1 MEKDLLAEI
10 VKRNDLRLKGNFD
23 YSVKN
28 GQIEIVDTSLDN
40 VTPSLAITPD
50 DLGEAVSTIGGAI
63 SKGVDATVEG
73 AKGLVK
79 GIPRGLGNFAVEF
92 NKTFLPGFEEN
103 VVPFLQENIPGLKK
117 LNSFVSD
124 IVDYKNTAQE
134 VGGGFLGE
142 PLGEF
147 GVTGGALSSVARS
160 AGVTNRFISNVLGFG
175 TAEAIAVPAEE
186 QGLLAMGIDM
196 LAPDNAITK
205 AILEGLAS
213 DEDASIFMQK
223 LQKAPENIFAGGL
236 IGEGLDKAVRSVGTL
251 YKYIKNS
258 PRLDSIKEE
267 LKGGISTLGDT
278 AREFLDKN
286 RGGTT
291 LGTTDIPKI
300 IAEGTKALD
309 EVVNPKKI
317 DDIPEI
323 DPYIKDTIE
332 SVEPDYKNK
341 IKEIALTRNPEV
353 KDKEN
358 PKILTEDLHKF
369 YDNLAIKKHGRK
381 LNIENPDDYNTVKA
395 ELVQSIQQQVK
406 KEVSGKGWYDA
417 DVLKTFNLLSR
428 TPGFERLGEDETHRV
443 ILSAILGATSPGP
456 KVAQNTKAGLAQYLQ
471 FARSGKFSTE
481 AIKPGSKVQGIQSPG
496 FGQYGYPEGLRMLQF
511 LLDKFGE
518 EGFADFML
526 SPKTK
531 GELTKLR
538 LEAGFKSGP
547 AGMSGTADSLH
558 LGMLIL
564 GDKAGKFAL
573 NINGYPSTTKD
584 RWFVRTIRR
593 SEGTF
598 GDNLVKKVDK
608 KKGTEKMVELGQP
621 RNQSE
626 RLLMDQL
633 VKDIIADPALAD
645 LNLTEQ
651 DAQAILWFR
660 EQTLQNDLGVPTY
673 PETFSEGVG
682 KINEQEGFGIL
693 ASDEDKVAIE
703 QGTVSPEGFRGISA
717 RQRTVRDNR
726 RLQLLNNPEGDG
738 GSSGPYTRESETDD
752 GRSGLLTFQPNP
764 EVLSRYNTAGLN
776 IPVVN
781 QVDPKTSANSF
792 SSDMASAMVD
802 HPYGKQV
809 TIQDPDNLL
818 DAKLYRTEFG
828 GGFAIKPDGDII
840 GVFQGANAPPKTSY
854 AMIQLAVEQGG
865 KKLDAFNTM
874 LPRIYETL
882 GFRPVSRVKWDDTQ
896 APDGW
901 NKETFAEYNNGE
913 PDLVFFV
920 YDPNYFGGVK
930 IDELPIFTDY
940 DEAQKIQTKALADL
954 EENK

>member
-1 MEKDLLAEI
+1 MSENK
-10 VKRNDLRLKGNFD
+10 FD
-23 YSVKN
+23 M
-28 GQIEIVDTSLDN
+28 TSLVLDSIDKRLLDEYEYVLKDGKTMLVDPATSPFGEPVEMEGPISFTVPENTRADKELKSLISKAEGIDLPPSRSLLGIPIPTRDKLRSN
-40 VTPSLAITPD
+40 VTRLASSLGVPM
-50 DLGEAVSTIGGAI
+50 GA
-63 SKGVDATVEG
+63 S
-73 AKGLVK
+73 
-79 GIPRGLGNFAVEF
+79 
-92 NKTFLPGFEEN
+92 
-103 VVPFLQENIPGLKK
+103 Q
-117 LNSFVSD
+117 
-124 IVDYKNTAQE
+124 
-134 VGGGFLGE
+134 
-142 PLGEF
+142 
-147 GVTGGALSSVARS
+147 
-160 AGVTNRFISNVLGFG
+160 FISDLVAG
-175 TAEAIAVPAEE
+175 P
-186 QGLLAMGIDM
+186 MGIDFGVADLTGFGELIDAVNGFSKM
-196 LAPDNAITK
+196 QS
-205 AILEGLAS
+205 GLAQ
-213 DEDASIFMQK
+213 DDPGTAVEGMVEGTFGGVGLK
-223 LQKAPENIFAGGL
+223 LLGNELFEKLKPKAKEALGFLAG
-236 IGEGLDKAVRSVGTL
+236 K
-251 YKYIKNS
+251 
-258 PRLDSIKEE
+258 
-267 LKGGISTLGDT
+267 
-278 AREFLDKN
+278 AREYKAN
-286 RGGTT
+286 QQ
-291 LGTTDIPKI
+291 P
-300 IAEGTKALD
+300 GTKLLSTDPTDPTVDAIIKLD
-309 EVVNPKKI
+309 EMVNPKKV
-317 DDIPEI
+317 DGVPEV
-323 DPYIKDTIE
+323 DPFIKDTIE
-332 SVEPDYKNK
+332 TVEPDYKNQ
-341 IKEIALTRNPEV
+341 IKQIALTRNPEV

-471 FARSGKFSTE
+471 WARTGKFSTE
-481 AIKPGSKVQGIQSPG
+481 AIKPGGQVEGIKNPG
-496 FGQYGYPEGLRMLQF
+496 FGQYGYPDGLKMLQF

-558 LGMLIL
+558 LGMNIL

-626 RLLMDQL
+626 RLIMDQL

-682 KINEQEGFGIL
+682 KVNEQKGFGIF

-703 QGTVSPEGFRGISA
+703 QGTISPEGFRGISA

-738 GSSGPYTRESETDD
+738 GSSKPYTRESETDD
-752 GRSGLLTFQPNP
+752 GRSGLLSFQPNP
-764 EVLSRYNTAGLN
+764 EVLSRYNKAGLN

-802 HPYGKQV
+802 HFYGKQV
-809 TIQDPDNLL
+809 TIQDPNNLL

-920 YDPNYFGGVK
+920 YDPNYFGGAK

-940 DEAQKIQTKALADL
+940 DEAQKIQTKAL
-954 EENK
+954 EELGGNDGSN

>member
-1 MEKDLLAEI
+1 MTDLIKE
-10 VKRNDLRLKGNFD
+10 VLRSNELRMNED
-23 YSVKN
+23 YSYTMNN
-28 GQIEIVDTSLDN
+28 GEVQIN
-40 VTPSLAITPD
+40 QPSLEIALDVGQSMTPGLSLSGVGSAI
-50 DLGEAVSTIGGAI
+50 A
-63 SKGVDATVEG
+63 KGVDATVEG
-73 AKGLVK
+73 VKGVAKGVP
-79 GIPRGLGNFAVEF
+79 IGLSNFAKEF
-92 NKTFLPGFEEN
+92 NKTFLPGYEEN
-103 VVPFLQENIPGLKK
+103 VVPFLNENIPGLKS
-117 LNSFVSD
+117 LNDFTQD
-124 IVDYKNTAQE
+124 IFEYKNKAQE
-134 VGGGFLGE
+134 IGGGFIGE

-147 GVTGGALSSVARS
+147 GVTGGAISGVAKT
-160 AGVTNRFISNVLGFG
+160 AGIGNRFLANVLGYG
-175 TAEAIAVPAEE
+175 TAEVIAVPVEE
-186 QGLLAMGIDM
+186 QGLLSMGIEY
-196 LAPDNAITK
+196 LSPDSPITT
-205 AILEGLAS
+205 AILESLKS
-213 DEDASIFMQK
+213 DEDQSVFIQK
-223 LQKAPENIFAGGL
+223 LQKAPENFFVGGVV
-236 IGEGLDKAVRSVGTL
+236 GEQLDKAVRGIGTL

-258 PRLDSIKEE
+258 PKLDSIKQE
-267 LKGGISTLGDT
+267 LKGGISSLGDT

-291 LGTTDIPKI
+291 LGTTDIPRI

-309 EVVNPKKI
+309 EVVNPKKV

-323 DPYIKDTIE
+323 DPYIKNTIE
-332 SVEPDYKNK
+332 SVEPDYKNQ
-341 IKEIALTRNPEV
+341 IKQIALTRNPEV

-395 ELVQSIQQQVK
+395 ELVQSIQQQVQ

-471 FARSGKFSTE
+471 WARTGKFSTE
-481 AIKPGSKVQGIQSPG
+481 AIKPGSKVEGIQSPG

-558 LGMLIL
+558 LGMNIL

-626 RLLMDQL
+626 RLIMDQL

-726 RLQLLNNPEGDG
+726 RLQLLNNPEGDATT
-738 GSSGPYTRESETDD
+738 SGPYQEGGTGDA
-752 GRSGLLTFQPNP
+752 GLSGGITFSPNP
-764 EVLSRYNTAGLN
+764 TILERYKEAGLN

-781 QVDPKTSANSF
+781 KVDSATSAKAY
-792 SSDMASAMVD
+792 SDDMTTAMAD
-802 HPYGKQV
+802 HPLGPQV
-809 TIQDPDNLL
+809 TIQKPENLQ

-828 GGFAIKPDGDII
+828 GGFAIKPDGDVI
-840 GVFQGANAPPKTSY
+840 GVFQGANAPPKTIY
-854 AMIQLAVEQGG
+854 ATLQLAIQQGG

-874 LPRIYETL
+874 LPDIYETV
-882 GFRPVSRVKWDDTQ
+882 GFKPVSKIAWDDTQ

-901 NKETFAEYNNGE
+901 SKENFAKYNNGE

-920 YDPNYFGGVK
+920 YDPNYFGGVN
-930 IDELPIFTDY
+930 IDDLPVSSTY
-940 DEAQKIQTKALADL
+940 DEAQKIQTKAL
-954 EENK
+954 ENLGGSDG

>member
-1 MEKDLLAEI
+1 MD
-10 VKRNDLRLKGNFD
+10 DD
-23 YSVKN
+23 YSF
-28 GQIEIVDTSLDN
+28 SLDN
-40 VTPSLAITPD
+40 GNMVLSQPQLYGDLNERIVEQGEGATEELKDLAGKAEFIDKPPAFSRQSVRSNIFTFLNN
-50 DLGEAVSTIGGAI
+50 LGINPENSEFVSTLIAG
-63 SKGVDATVEG
+63 D
-73 AKGLVK
+73 
-79 GIPRGLGNFAVEF
+79 P
-92 NKTFLPGFEEN
+92 
-103 VVPFLQENIPGLKK
+103 
-117 LNSFVSD
+117 
-124 IVDYKNTAQE
+124 
-134 VGGGFLGE
+134 
-142 PLGEF
+142 
-147 GVTGGALSSVARS
+147 SSE
-160 AGVTNRFISNVLGFG
+160 FG
-175 TAEAIAVPAEE
+175 TADIFGAMGVPEIVEGTREFRGGVKEGDLSTMGMGALRTGFGVLETIPGVAVASKALKEPVKNTI
-186 QGLLAMGIDM
+186 GLLA
-196 LAPDNAITK
+196 NK
-205 AILEGLAS
+205 
-213 DEDASIFMQK
+213 
-223 LQKAPENIFAGGL
+223 
-236 IGEGLDKAVRSVGTL
+236 
-251 YKYIKNS
+251 
-258 PRLDSIKEE
+258 
-267 LKGGISTLGDT
+267 
-278 AREFLDKN
+278 AREYKAN
-286 RGGTT
+286 QT
-291 LGTTDIPKI
+291 P
-300 IAEGTKALD
+300 GTKLLSTDPTDPTVDAIIKLD
-309 EVVNPKKI
+309 EMVNPKKV
-317 DDIPEI
+317 DEVPEV
-323 DPYIKDTIE
+323 DPFIKDTIE

-341 IKEIALTRNPEV
+341 IKEIALSRNPEV

-358 PKILTEDLHKF
+358 PKILTEDLHTF
-369 YDNLAIKKHGRK
+369 YDNLAVKKHGRK
-381 LNIENPDDYNTVKA
+381 LAISNPEDYNTIKS

-417 DVLKTFNLLSR
+417 DVLKTFNLLSK
-428 TPGFERLGEDETHRV
+428 TPGFEKLGNDETHRV

-456 KVAQNTKAGLAQYLQ
+456 KVAQNTKAGLAQYLKWS
-471 FARSGKFSTE
+471 RTGKFSTE
-481 AIKPGSKVQGIQSPG
+481 AIKPGGSVEGIQSPG
-496 FGQYGYPEGLRMLQF
+496 FGQYGYPEGLRMVQF

-531 GELTKLR
+531 SELTKLR

-558 LGMLIL
+558 LGMTIL

-584 RWFVRTIRR
+584 KWFVRTIRR

-598 GDNLVKKVDK
+598 NDHLVKKVDK

-621 RNQSE
+621 KNQSE

-645 LNLTEQ
+645 LNLSEQ

-682 KINEQEGFGIL
+682 KVNEQEGFGIL

-752 GRSGLLTFQPNP
+752 GRSGLLSFQPNP

-809 TIQDPDNLL
+809 TIQDPDNLQ

-940 DEAQKIQTKALADL
+940 DEAQKIQTKAL
-954 EENK
+954 EELGGSDG

>member
-1 MEKDLLAEI
+1 MSESFISE
-10 VKRNDLRLKGNFD
+10 VVRSNQLRMDDD
-23 YSVKN
+23 YSYSIDN
-28 GQIEIVDTSLDN
+28 GKMMISQPQTMMSMVGQKIGQGV
-40 VTPSLAITPD
+40 
-50 DLGEAVSTIGGAI
+50 EAGI
-63 SKGVDATVEG
+63 EG
-73 AKGLVK
+73 AKGVIK
-79 GIPRGLGNFAVEF
+79 GVPTGLGNFAEQF
-92 NKTFLPGFEEN
+92 NKTFLPGYEET
-103 VVPFLQENIPGLKK
+103 VVPFLNENVPGLKS
-117 LNSFVSD
+117 LNSFLQD
-124 IVDYKNTAQE
+124 TFEYKNKAQE
-134 VGGGFLGE
+134 VGGSFIGE
-142 PLGEF
+142 PIGEF
-147 GVTGGALSSVARS
+147 GVTGGALSGVAKG
-160 AGVTNRFISNVLGFG
+160 AGVTNRFLSNVLGYG
-175 TAEAIAVPAEE
+175 SAEVIAVPVDE
-186 QGLLAMGIDM
+186 QGLLSMGIDY
-196 LAPDNAITK
+196 LAPDSQVTT
-205 AILEGLAS
+205 AILESLKS
-213 DEDASIFMQK
+213 DEDQSVFIQK
-223 LQKAPENIFAGGL
+223 LQKAPENFFVGGVV
-236 IGEGLDKAVRSVGTL
+236 GEQLDKAIQGVGTL

-258 PRLDSIKEE
+258 PKLDGIKQE
-267 LKGGISTLGDT
+267 LKGGISNLGDT

-291 LGTTDIPKI
+291 LGSTDIPKMV
-300 IAEGTKALD
+300 AEGTKALD
-309 EVVNPKKI
+309 EMVNPKKV
-317 DDIPEI
+317 DDAPEI
-323 DPYIKDTIE
+323 DPFIKDTIE
-332 SVEPDYKNK
+332 SVEPDYKNQ
-341 IKEIALTRNPEV
+341 IKQIALTRNPEV

-358 PKILTEDLHKF
+358 PKILTEDLHTF

-381 LNIENPDDYNTVKA
+381 LDIANPDDYNTVKG

-417 DVLKTFNLLSR
+417 DVLKTFNLLSK

-471 FARSGKFSTE
+471 WARTGKFSTE
-481 AIKPGSKVQGIQSPG
+481 AIKPGGQVEGIKNPG
-496 FGQYGYPEGLRMLQF
+496 FGQYGYPSGLKMLQF

-558 LGMLIL
+558 LGMTIL

-598 GDNLVKKVDK
+598 NDNLTKSIDK

-621 RNQSE
+621 KNQSE
-626 RLLMDQL
+626 RLIMDQL

-682 KINEQEGFGIL
+682 KVNEQEGFGIR

-726 RLQLLNNPEGDG
+726 RLQQLNNPEGDAKT
-738 GSSGPYTRESETDD
+738 SGPYQEGSAGDA
-752 GRSGLLTFQPNP
+752 GLSGGITFSPNLGIL
-764 EVLSRYNTAGLN
+764 ERYNKAGLN

-781 QVDPKTSANSF
+781 KVDPATSAKAY
-792 SSDMASAMVD
+792 SDDMTTAMAN
-802 HPYGKQV
+802 HPLGPQV
-809 TIQDPDNLL
+809 TIQNPENLQ

-828 GGFAIKPDGDII
+828 GGFAIKPDGDVI
-840 GVFQGANAPPKTSY
+840 GVFQGANAPPKTIY
-854 AMIQLAVEQGG
+854 ATLQLAIQQGG

-874 LPRIYETL
+874 LPDIYETV
-882 GFRPVSRVKWDDTQ
+882 GFKPVSKIAWDDTQ

-901 NKETFAEYNNGE
+901 SKEKFAKYNNGE

-920 YDPNYFGGVK
+920 YDPNYFGGVN
-930 IDELPIFTDY
+930 IDDLPVSSSY
-940 DEAQKIQTKALADL
+940 DEAQSIQTKALGELGGDDG
-954 EENK
+954 